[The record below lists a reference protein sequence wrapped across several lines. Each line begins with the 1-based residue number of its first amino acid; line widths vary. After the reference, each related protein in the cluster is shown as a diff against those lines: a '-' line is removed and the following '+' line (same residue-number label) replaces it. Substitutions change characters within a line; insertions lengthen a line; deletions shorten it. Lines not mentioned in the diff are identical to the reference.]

1 VVGGGAAGAAAGA
14 AAASAADADGPQSQ
28 LARANALAAERNWVP
43 EDTTY
48 DDEPAD
54 EPERKGRSPWT
65 WPLIALILLLLFAL
79 VGFFLNQQ
87 GILFP
92 SNSAT
97 SSAPSSSATSASPTR
112 TSQSATPTPTRN
124 TPTPTQETVNIIP
137 AAYLGKDYRQVQSEL
152 SNLGLAVTVEPLQT
166 SEASPGQVVG
176 LNPTGPLPV
185 GSPITVT
192 YAVAPPA
199 PTTQAPT
206 SAAPTTTA
214 PSTAQSAPSPQLTLP
229 ACADG
234 EQPGTPATCT
244 P

>member
-1 VVGGGAAGAAAGA
+1 M
-14 AAASAADADGPQSQ
+14 
-28 LARANALAAERNWVP
+28 LAYANALAAERNWVP
-43 EDTTY
+43 EEATY

-65 WPLIALILLLLFAL
+65 WPLIALILLVLFAL

-92 SNSAT
+92 SNNAT
-97 SSAPSSSATSASPTR
+97 SSPPSSSPQATTASPTVTSASPT
-112 TSQSATPTPTRN
+112 PTRS
-124 TPTPTQETVNIIP
+124 TPTPTQEPTQETVNVIP

-166 SEASPGQVVG
+166 SEAAPGRVVG

-192 YAVAPPA
+192 YAVAPPTA
-199 PTTQAPT
+199 TSTPTPVPTT
-206 SAAPTTTA
+206 SSVAAPTATSLLPDCAEGELPGA
-214 PSTAQSAPSPQLTLP
+214 PP
-229 ACADG
+229 
-234 EQPGTPATCT
+234 TCK